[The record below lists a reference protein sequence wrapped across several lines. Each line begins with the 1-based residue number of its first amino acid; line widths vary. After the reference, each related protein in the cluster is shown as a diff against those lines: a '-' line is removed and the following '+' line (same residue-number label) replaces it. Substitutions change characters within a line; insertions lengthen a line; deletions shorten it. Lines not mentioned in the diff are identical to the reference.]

1 MYYNMGMS
9 QAKVGFSL
17 YASIGTEGGQEKLL
31 RATGTA
37 DLELNHLNIEYGTT
51 NVTLAWMIVSPYS
64 GCNITRLLSFR
75 RCEQNSPDINE
86 TVIVDTRI
94 TIPSANLSIGG
105 ELAYF
110 SIFSLSD
117 QESLD
122 CPRLQEIV
130 RFNGKQNY

>member
-1 MYYNMGMS
+1 
-9 QAKVGFSL
+9 
-17 YASIGTEGGQEKLL
+17 
-31 RATGTA
+31 
-37 DLELNHLNIEYGTT
+37 
-51 NVTLAWMIVSPYS
+51 MIVPPDS
-64 GCNITRLLSFR
+64 GCNMSRILSFR
-75 RCEQNSPDINE
+75 RCEQNSPDINK

-117 QESLD
+117 QESLG
-122 CPRLQEIV
+122 CPRLPEIV